1 MTTWQSLL
9 AFVVA
14 AGVLTVTPGLDTAMV
29 LRFATVG
36 GPRRAALAGVGIS
49 LGCLVWGAG
58 VALGL
63 GALLAASELAFSV
76 LKVAGAAYLLWLG
89 VGLLWKPRR
98 AFVAEADPSERRGDR
113 VGLDALR
120 RGFLTNMLNPKV
132 GVFYV
137 TFLPQFVPAGVNLAG
152 YTFLLACIHVL
163 LGGLWFTALIT
174 ATLPLRR
181 LLARPPVVQAMDRL
195 TGCVFVAFGV
205 KLALSRPP

>member
-9 AFVVA
+9 AFVAA
-14 AGVLTVTPGLDTAMV
+14 AGILTVTPGVDTAMV

-49 LGCLVWGAG
+49 LGCLVWGAS
-58 VALGL
+58 VSLGL

-98 AFVAEADPSERRGDR
+98 AFMAAADLPERKGDR
-113 VGLDALR
+113 LGLNALR

-137 TFLPQFVPAGVNLAG
+137 TFLPQFVPAGANLAG

-163 LGGLWFTALIT
+163 LGGFWFTALVS

-195 TGCVFVAFGV
+195 TGCFFVAFGL
-205 KLALSRPP
+205 KPPLSRRP

>member
-1 MTTWQSLL
+1 MTYWQSLV
-9 AFVVA
+9 AFVAA

-49 LGCLVWGAG
+49 LGCLVWGAC
-58 VALGL
+58 VSLGL
-63 GALLAASELAFSV
+63 GALLAASEFAFSV

-89 VGLLWKPRR
+89 VGLLWKPRQ
-98 AFVAEADPSERRGDR
+98 AFVADGTLPERQGDR
-113 VGLDALR
+113 LGLDALR

-132 GVFYV
+132 SVFYV
-137 TFLPQFVPAGVNLAG
+137 TFLPQFVPAGASMAG
-152 YTFLLACIHVL
+152 YTFLLACIHVV
-163 LGGLWFTALIT
+163 LGGFWFATLII

-181 LLARPPVVQAMDRL
+181 LLARPRVVKAMDRL

-205 KLALSRPP
+205 KLALSRRL

>member
-1 MTTWQSLL
+1 MTYWQSLL
-9 AFVVA
+9 AFVAA

-49 LGCLVWGAG
+49 LGCLVWAAG
-58 VALGL
+58 VSLGL

-89 VGLLWKPRR
+89 VGLLWKPRQ
-98 AFVAEADPSERRGDR
+98 AFVADAALPDGL
-113 VGLDALR
+113 GLDALR

-137 TFLPQFVPAGVNLAG
+137 TFLPQFVPAGASMAG

-163 LGGLWFTALIT
+163 LGALWFTALII

-181 LLARPPVVQAMDRL
+181 LLARPPVVTAMDRL

-205 KLALSRPP
+205 KLALSRRP